1 MQELYGGIIIPE
13 AVKLELTGVD
23 IPVAGATEVQTQN
36 WIQTRSVVNQ
46 ELVTT
51 LRLEIDE
58 GEAEAIA
65 LAIELNAQLLL
76 IDEHLGRTVASRLGL
91 KFTGVL
97 GVLLEAKSNGLIT
110 AVKPLLDNLIV
121 QAGFWVT
128 EALYNRVLQM
138 ADEASSELRP
148 FPLPTL
154 APPAELLASQLHD
167 FSQSIS
173 AVAELLN

>member
-23 IPVAGATEVQTQN
+23 TPVAGATEVQTQN

-65 LAIELNAQLLL
+65 LAIELNAQLPIIISYPCCAMLSQVFQEIFKL
-76 IDEHLGRTVASRLGL
+76 
-91 KFTGVL
+91 
-97 GVLLEAKSNGLIT
+97 
-110 AVKPLLDNLIV
+110 
-121 QAGFWVT
+121 
-128 EALYNRVLQM
+128 
-138 ADEASSELRP
+138 
-148 FPLPTL
+148 LPT
-154 APPAELLASQLHD
+154 D
-167 FSQSIS
+167 VIK
-173 AVAELLN
+173 